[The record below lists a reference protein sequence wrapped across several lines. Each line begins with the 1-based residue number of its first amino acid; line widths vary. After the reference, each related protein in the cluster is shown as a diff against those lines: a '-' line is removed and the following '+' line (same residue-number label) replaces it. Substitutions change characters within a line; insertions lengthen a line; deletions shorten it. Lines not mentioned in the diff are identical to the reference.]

1 MVGQFCSY
9 CGSLISPATGKCKVC
24 GRTAGEGRPDITKI
38 IQSPRILPPGETAT
52 PFFPYRPRNCQL
64 DMIRDMLSTLDDG
77 RHIVVESGTGTG
89 KTVVSLAAAL
99 EHTRKHGKKLVYLT
113 RTISQSD
120 QVMKELA
127 AINTINPVS
136 GVTVTGRSRSC
147 PLLRSMTGYE
157 ELHPSVIS
165 NLCEE
170 RKKKTGSNGCRFY
183 EHTKIRTEETERYC
197 RTNLPTSEQLD
208 RYCEENEICPYESKK
223 ALMKA
228 VDVVVAPYVHILSED
243 IRTNFLGNMMA
254 DEKNIVVIVDEAHNI
269 IDAAREQESFSISM
283 RLIDS
288 AIDETTTLRD
298 PSVFDEIKIKPFIEQ
313 FKAIVRGTAN
323 EKLSMTRKEAVVE
336 YGSIESRMMQRFSM
350 SGSQL
355 LSAVDIMIELGQ
367 GRTELLMEKGDNRI
381 SDIFTL
387 GTAMK
392 NWMNSDPDSFIRSIK
407 ADEDGEYLHAACIDP
422 NDVTGFLRS
431 IKGVIHMSG
440 TLQPLDQYSRVMN
453 LPDDTVD
460 RIYPSSFPPENRSV
474 IYLNNVTTRYE
485 DMQRDPSIF
494 SRMEKNIAKLCN
506 AVEKNTLVFF
516 PSYSMMS
523 KMRPFLER
531 DVRKNAYW
539 EESRQQKKTMSA
551 LNRFRNG
558 RDGVFFTVM
567 GGSIA
572 EGIDFPG
579 DELSF
584 AIIVG
589 IPYPPPTMEIKAM
602 SQMFDRKYGPGTGW
616 RYTSEVP
623 ALRKMKQAIG
633 RLIRT
638 ETDRG
643 MAVIFDSRISK
654 YSVQLDARLSTD
666 PLKDVTEFF
675 EHTDG

>member
-9 CGSLISPATGKCKVC
+9 CGSLISLATGKCKVC
-24 GRTAGEGRPDITKI
+24 GRTIGEGRLDITKI
-38 IQSPRILPPGETAT
+38 IQSPKILSPEEAAT
-52 PFFPYRPRNCQL
+52 PFFPYKPRNCQL
-64 DMIRDMLSTLDDG
+64 DIINDMLSALDEG
-77 RHIVVESGTGTG
+77 KHIVVESGTGTG
-89 KTVVSLAAAL
+89 KTIVSLAAAL
-99 EHTRKHGKKLVYLT
+99 EHARKHGKKLVYLT

-127 AINTINPVS
+127 AINMINPVS
-136 GVTVTGRSRSC
+136 GVTVTGRGRSC
-147 PLLRSMTGYE
+147 PLLHTMAGYE
-157 ELHPSVIS
+157 DLHPSVIS
-165 NLCEE
+165 NLCEG
-170 RKKKTGSNGCRFY
+170 RKKKTGNGGCKFY
-183 EHTKIRTEETERYC
+183 EHMKTQLEETEIYC
-197 RTNLPTSEQLD
+197 KANLPTSERLD
-208 RYCEENEICPYESKK
+208 KYCEEKEICPYETKK

-243 IRTNFLGNMMA
+243 IRTNFLGNMIA
-254 DEKNIVVIVDEAHNI
+254 DETNIVMVVDEAHNI
-269 IDAAREQESFSISM
+269 IDAAREQESFSIPI
-283 RLIDS
+283 RLVDA

-298 PSVFDEIKIKPFIEQ
+298 PFVFGEVKIRSFIEQ
-313 FKAIVRGTAN
+313 FKIIIRGTAN
-323 EKLSMTRKEAVVE
+323 EKLSITKKEATLE
-336 YGSIESRMMQRFSM
+336 YGEIESKMMSKFSM
-350 SGSQL
+350 RGSQL
-355 LSAVDIMIELGQ
+355 LSAVEIMIDLGQ
-367 GRTELLMEKGDNRI
+367 DRTELLMDNGDNRI

-387 GTAMK
+387 GTSMK

-407 ADEDGEYLHAACIDP
+407 VSDDGEYLHAACIDP

-440 TLQPLDQYSRVMN
+440 TLQPLDQYSRIMS
-453 LPDDTVD
+453 LPKDTVTKV
-460 RIYPSSFPPENRSV
+460 YPSPFPPENKSV
-474 IYLNNVTTRYE
+474 IYLNNVTTKYD

-516 PSYSMMS
+516 PSYNMMS

-531 DVRKNAYW
+531 DIKKNMYW
-539 EESRQQKKTMSA
+539 EESRQQKKTMLA
-551 LNRFRNG
+551 LSRFRNG

-579 DELSF
+579 DELCF

-602 SQMFDRKYGPGTGW
+602 SQMFDKKYGLGTGW
-616 RYTSEVP
+616 KYTSEVP
-623 ALRKMKQAIG
+623 ALRKIKQAIG

-654 YSVQLDARLSTD
+654 YAIQLDANLSTD

-675 EHTDG
+675 EHPNH